1 MSITLTS
8 NGIFEKEYTENNN
21 LYLIKL
27 QSDSNQIQISIR
39 DINDMEE
46 ISTYYKGSFSID
58 KLTGDNNFLKKFDI
72 ENMKDILINVISTQ
86 KLSISK
92 QNQTLMT
99 SWKLMIIS
107 EIDIKLILIKEKS
120 EDKEI
125 IEQLISAVKNLN
137 KDNKDLKNEMS
148 NIKSD
153 LENLKAFLFQ
163 QSFSGSN
170 IIQNF
175 EEVINIKKWINGK
188 NEKNINKEIK
198 LIYKASRDGDTA
210 SKYHELC
217 DNKNPLITLI
227 KTKKK

>member
-92 QNQTLMT
+92 QNQTLMI
-99 SWKLMIIS
+99 SWKFMIIS

-120 EDKEI
+120 DDKEI
-125 IEQLISAVKNLN
+125 IEQLIMAVKNLN

-153 LENLKAFLFQ
+153 LENLKSFLFQ

-188 NEKNINKEIK
+188 SEKNINKEIK
-198 LIYKASRDGDTA
+198 LI
-210 SKYHELC
+210 
-217 DNKNPLITLI
+217 
-227 KTKKK
+227 

>member
-99 SWKLMIIS
+99 SWKFMIIS

-125 IEQLISAVKNLN
+125 IEQLISA
-137 KDNKDLKNEMS
+137 
-148 NIKSD
+148 
-153 LENLKAFLFQ
+153 
-163 QSFSGSN
+163 
-170 IIQNF
+170 
-175 EEVINIKKWINGK
+175 
-188 NEKNINKEIK
+188 
-198 LIYKASRDGDTA
+198 
-210 SKYHELC
+210 
-217 DNKNPLITLI
+217 
-227 KTKKK
+227 

>member
-92 QNQTLMT
+92 QNQTLMI
-99 SWKLMIIS
+99 SWKFMIIS

-153 LENLKAFLFQ
+153 LENLKSFLFQ

-188 NEKNINKEIK
+188 SEKNINKEIK
-198 LIYKASRDGDTA
+198 LI
-210 SKYHELC
+210 
-217 DNKNPLITLI
+217 
-227 KTKKK
+227 

>member
-99 SWKLMIIS
+99 SWKFIIIN

-120 EDKEI
+120 DDKEI
-125 IEQLISAVKNLN
+125 IEQLIMAVKNLN

-153 LENLKAFLFQ
+153 LENLKSFLFQ

-188 NEKNINKEIK
+188 SEKNINKEIK
-198 LIYKASRDGDTA
+198 LI
-210 SKYHELC
+210 
-217 DNKNPLITLI
+217 
-227 KTKKK
+227 

>member
-99 SWKLMIIS
+99 SWKFMIIS

-120 EDKEI
+120 DDKEI
-125 IEQLISAVKNLN
+125 IEQLIMAVKNLN

-153 LENLKAFLFQ
+153 LENLKAILFQ
-163 QSFSGSN
+163 QSFSRSN

-188 NEKNINKEIK
+188 SEKNINKEIK
-198 LIYKASRDGDTA
+198 LI
-210 SKYHELC
+210 
-217 DNKNPLITLI
+217 
-227 KTKKK
+227 

>member
-92 QNQTLMT
+92 QNQTLMI
-99 SWKLMIIS
+99 SWKFMIIS

-153 LENLKAFLFQ
+153 LENLKAILFQ
-163 QSFSGSN
+163 QSFSRSN

-188 NEKNINKEIK
+188 NEKKINKEIK

>member
-99 SWKLMIIS
+99 SWKFMIIS

-120 EDKEI
+120 DDKEI
-125 IEQLISAVKNLN
+125 IEQLIMAVKNLN

-153 LENLKAFLFQ
+153 LENLKSFLFQ

-188 NEKNINKEIK
+188 SEKNINKEIK
-198 LIYKASRDGDTA
+198 LI
-210 SKYHELC
+210 
-217 DNKNPLITLI
+217 
-227 KTKKK
+227 